1 MRIQIQIIE
10 KEGKPEYA
18 VVPYDECQK
27 LLELA
32 EDAID
37 LADADKA
44 MRELTR
50 GEDELVPAEVTERLL
65 SGDEHPLKV
74 WREHRGMT
82 QEALGAT
89 ANVGKSYISRIEA
102 FKKAG
107 STRVLRALAGAI
119 GVDVDDLLVD

>member
-37 LADADKA
+37 LTDADKA
-44 MRELTR
+44 MLELAR
-50 GEDELVPAEVTERLL
+50 GDDERVPAEVTERLL

-119 GVDVDDLLVD
+119 EVDVNDLLVD

>member
-18 VVPYDECQK
+18 VIPYDECLK

-37 LADADKA
+37 LTDADKA
-44 MRELTR
+44 MRELAR
-50 GEDELVPAEVTERLL
+50 GDDERVPAEVTDRLL

-89 ANVGKSYISRIEA
+89 ANVVKSYISQIEA

-119 GVDVDDLLVD
+119 DVDVDDLLVD

>member
-1 MRIQIQIIE
+1 MRIPIIE
-10 KEGKPEYA
+10 EEGKPEYA
-18 VVPYDECQK
+18 VIPYDEYQK
-27 LLELA
+27 LLESA

-37 LADADKA
+37 LADADTA
-44 MRELTR
+44 VRELAR
-50 GEDELVPAEVTERLL
+50 GDDERVPAEITERLL
-65 SGDEHPLKV
+65 SGDEHPLKI

-89 ANVGKSYISRIEA
+89 ANVGKSYISQIEA

-119 GVDVDDLLVD
+119 DVDVDDLLVD

>member
-37 LADADKA
+37 LTDADKA
-44 MRELTR
+44 MLELAR
-50 GEDELVPAEVTERLL
+50 GDDERVPAEVTERLL

>member
-10 KEGKPEYA
+10 KKGKPECA

-37 LADADKA
+37 LTDADKA
-44 MRELTR
+44 MLELAR
-50 GEDELVPAEVTERLL
+50 GDDERVPAEVTERLL

-107 STRVLRALAGAI
+107 STRVLRAFAGAI